1 MTKHGLI
8 FALALSILAAFSAIG
23 AQSNAEMTMPIEPP
37 VEYEVQSS
45 SRLPLIDGVVTEG
58 EYAHMYHDELIGM
71 MLRWEAVG
79 EVMYIGMVAP
89 GTGWVGLNFMPMDGT
104 IHGDTVIG
112 YVDGETQDT
121 FMSDQVAP
129 GDAHFPHFD
138 DRQHGGETSFIEI
151 SGSEIN
157 GVTIIEFSRALMTGE
172 STDVPFMDMG
182 LMTMISFHPTADDY
196 VSYHSEWY
204 NVVTINYISGAVGE
218 AMDMSHTGSDEN

>member
-1 MTKHGLI
+1 MTKHGVL
-8 FALALSILAAFSAIG
+8 FALNLVLLFTLSTFG
-23 AQSNAEMTMPIEPP
+23 AQST
-37 VEYEVQSS
+37 VESS
-45 SRLPLIDGVVTEG
+45 LNLDRPLIDGVVSEG

-71 MLRWEAVG
+71 MLRWQAVDD
-79 EVMYIGMVAP
+79 VMYIAMVAP
-89 GTGWVGLNFMPMDGT
+89 GTGWVGLNFMPNDGT

-112 YVDGETQDT
+112 YVDVETQET

-151 SGSEIN
+151 AGSERD
-157 GVTIIEFSRALMTGE
+157 GVTIIEFTRALITGE
-172 STDVPFMDMG
+172 PTDAPFMDMG

-204 NVVTINYISGAVGE
+204 NVITINYVSGEVMG

>member
-1 MTKHGLI
+1 MTKHGLL
-8 FALALSILAAFSAIG
+8 FALMLVFLAALSTFG
-23 AQSNAEMTMPIEPP
+23 AQSVDEALLTLE
-37 VEYEVQSS
+37 
-45 SRLPLIDGVVTEG
+45 RPLVDGVVSEG

-71 MLRWEAVG
+71 MLRWQAVDG
-79 EVMYIGMVAP
+79 VMYICMVAP
-89 GTGWVGLNFMPMDGT
+89 GTGWVGLNFMPGDGT

-112 YVDGETQDT
+112 YVDAETQDT

-151 SGSEIN
+151 AGSEID
-157 GVTIIEFSRALMTGE
+157 GETIIEFARALMTGE
-172 STDVPFMDMG
+172 PTDAPFMDMG

-204 NVVTINYISGAVGE
+204 NVVTINYISGEVGE
-218 AMDMSHTGSDEN
+218 AMDMSHTGSGEN